1 MHNHV
6 QASPIRR
13 RPSAARAAAALLA
26 LVLLGATACGG
37 SAEVAATA
45 DEASNTAS
53 TRADTDTSSTQDAEP
68 ETEPVAEAEPAEPE
82 PETESAS
89 SPRIGQGTFEL
100 VLENGETYTAPVGCV
115 LDPQIAAGSEI
126 LFTAAGQQGDLFYD
140 VTQWGETSF
149 GGTQSVEIVDT
160 TSFDNLWRSTGSTGL
175 VLELNGNV
183 ITGSGGF
190 YPGEALNGPQT
201 QGELTVTC

>member
-37 SAEVAATA
+37 SAEVAVPA

-53 TRADTDTSSTQDAEP
+53 TQADTDTASTQDAEP
-68 ETEPVAEAEPAEPE
+68 EAEAAAPEAASEPAEP
-82 PETESAS
+82 ESAS